1 MREYLKDKFGGLPI
15 LESIYLARFEAE
27 DEWVGLS
34 ANVSQGRNFY
44 DLEGDEL
51 EEYVRRCLHSILE
64 HGALPAINVGDEWP
78 VMEATTA
85 YGTKRDEIVE
95 NIIGEWKKSGRD
107 PVWGEYAF
115 AVPKLIEPMSLER
128 FRKVAAE
135 RG

>member
-1 MREYLKDKFGGLPI
+1 MRENLVDKLRGVTI
-15 LESIYLARFEAE
+15 LETIFDIRFEAE
-27 DEWVGLS
+27 DEFTDLDRAVG
-34 ANVSQGRNFY
+34 VGRGWFQ
-44 DLEGDEL
+44 LEGDEL

-85 YGTKRDEIVE
+85 YGTKPDEIVE
-95 NIIGEWKKSGRD
+95 NVIGAWKKSGRD